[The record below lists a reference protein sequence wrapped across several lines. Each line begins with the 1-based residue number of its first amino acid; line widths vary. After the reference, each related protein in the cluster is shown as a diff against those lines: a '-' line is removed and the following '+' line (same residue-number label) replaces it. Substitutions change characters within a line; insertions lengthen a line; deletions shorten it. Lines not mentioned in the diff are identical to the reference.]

1 MCVGADV
8 VVLAFVEGE
17 DGVGV
22 VKFED
27 VSFAL
32 VVVDSVVIVDDEE
45 EEGGITR
52 DNDQAVPEWLYQ
64 LEKKDFSSHPLI
76 DNRWRLTKLDRQQGR

>member
-1 MCVGADV
+1 MRTRKMCVGADV

-22 VKFED
+22 VKFDD
-27 VSFAL
+27 VSFVL

-52 DNDQAVPEWLYQ
+52 DNDQAVPE
-64 LEKKDFSSHPLI
+64 
-76 DNRWRLTKLDRQQGR
+76 